1 MCKIE
6 PLAEEIEPKQIMKIH
21 IKRYSFVLVMGFSFT
36 MSPAFSV
43 EPTITVWKSA
53 SCGCS
58 QRWVDY
64 LQDDGFEVTAHNV
77 DDIVSIK
84 KKLGINDSALYSCH
98 TAKVGGYII
107 EGHVPASD
115 IRRLLNERPKLMGLT
130 APGMPQMSPG
140 MFSIEPKGYD
150 VLQFNAEQEV
160 SVFSSY

>member
-1 MCKIE
+1 
-6 PLAEEIEPKQIMKIH
+6 MKIQ
-21 IKRYSFVLVMGFSFT
+21 IKFYSIVLVVVFAFV
-36 MSPAFSV
+36 MSSAFSV

-53 SCGCS
+53 NCGCC

-64 LQDDGFEVTAHNV
+64 LQADGFEVTAHNV
-77 DDIVSIK
+77 DDVVSIK
-84 KKLGINDSALYSCH
+84 QKLGITNSALYSCH

-150 VLQFNAEQEV
+150 VLQFNAKQEA

>member
-1 MCKIE
+1 MVF
-6 PLAEEIEPKQIMKIH
+6 A
-21 IKRYSFVLVMGFSFT
+21 FVMNS
-36 MSPAFSV
+36 AFSV

-53 SCGCS
+53 SCGCC

-77 DDIVSIK
+77 DDVVSIK
-84 KKLGINDSALYSCH
+84 QKLGITNPALYSCH

-115 IRRLLNERPKLMGLT
+115 IRLLLDDRPTLVGLA

-140 MFSIEPKGYD
+140 MLSIEPKGYD
-150 VLQFNAEQEV
+150 VLQFNAKLET

>member
-1 MCKIE
+1 MMKT
-6 PLAEEIEPKQIMKIH
+6 QIKC
-21 IKRYSFVLVMGFSFT
+21 YSIVLVIVFSFAIG
-36 MSPAFSV
+36 PAFSA

-53 SCGCS
+53 SCGCC

-64 LQDDGFEVTAHNV
+64 LQDDGFEVIAHNV
-77 DDIVSIK
+77 DDVVSIK
-84 KKLGINDSALYSCH
+84 KKLGITNPALYSCH

-115 IRRLLNERPKLMGLT
+115 IRRLLNEHPKLMGLT

-150 VLQFNAEQEV
+150 VLQFNAKQET
-160 SVFSSY
+160 SMFSSY

>member
-1 MCKIE
+1 
-6 PLAEEIEPKQIMKIH
+6 MKIQ
-21 IKRYSFVLVMGFSFT
+21 IRCYSIVLVMVFAFV
-36 MSPAFSV
+36 MNPAFSA

-53 SCGCS
+53 SCGCC

-64 LQDDGFEVTAHNV
+64 LEDDVFEVTAHNV
-77 DDIVSIK
+77 DDVVSIK
-84 KKLGINDSALYSCH
+84 HKLGMTNPTLYSCH

-115 IRRLLNERPKLMGLT
+115 IRRLLDERPKLMGLA

-140 MFSIEPKGYD
+140 MLSIEPKGYD
-150 VLQFNAEQEV
+150 VLQFSRKQET

>member
-1 MCKIE
+1 
-6 PLAEEIEPKQIMKIH
+6 MKIQ
-21 IKRYSFVLVMGFSFT
+21 IRYYSIVLVMVFAFV
-36 MSPAFSV
+36 MNPAFSV

-53 SCGCS
+53 SCGCC

-84 KKLGINDSALYSCH
+84 QKLGITNPALYSCH
-98 TAKVGGYII
+98 TAKVSGYII

-115 IRRLLNERPKLMGLT
+115 IRRLLDERPKLMGLA
-130 APGMPQMSPG
+130 APGMPRMSPG
-140 MFSIEPKGYD
+140 MFSIEPIGYD
-150 VLQFNAEQEV
+150 VLQFNTKQGT

>member
-1 MCKIE
+1 
-6 PLAEEIEPKQIMKIH
+6 MKIQ
-21 IKRYSFVLVMGFSFT
+21 IRCYSIALVMGFALAMNS
-36 MSPAFSV
+36 AFSV

-53 SCGCS
+53 SCGCC

-64 LQDDGFEVTAHNV
+64 LQDDGFEVTTHNV
-77 DDIVSIK
+77 DDVVSIK
-84 KKLGINDSALYSCH
+84 QKLGITNSELYSCH

-140 MFSIEPKGYD
+140 MLSIEPIGYD
-150 VLQFNAEQEV
+150 VLQFNAKQEA

>member
-1 MCKIE
+1 
-6 PLAEEIEPKQIMKIH
+6 MKIQ
-21 IKRYSFVLVMGFSFT
+21 IRYYSIVLVMGFAVS
-36 MSPAFSV
+36 MNSAFSV

-53 SCGCS
+53 SCGCC

-77 DDIVSIK
+77 DDVVSIK
-84 KKLGINDSALYSCH
+84 QKLGIINPALYSCH
-98 TAKVGGYII
+98 TAKVSGYII

-115 IRRLLNERPKLMGLT
+115 IRRLLDERPKLMGLA

-140 MFSIEPKGYD
+140 MLSIEPKGYD
-150 VLQFNAEQEV
+150 VLQFNTKQET

>member
-1 MCKIE
+1 MKV
-6 PLAEEIEPKQIMKIH
+6 QI
-21 IKRYSFVLVMGFSFT
+21 RFYSIVLVMVFAFV
-36 MSPAFSV
+36 MNPAFSA

-53 SCGCS
+53 SCGCC

-64 LQDDGFEVTAHNV
+64 LQDEGFEVTAHNV
-77 DDIVSIK
+77 DDVVSIK
-84 KKLGINDSALYSCH
+84 RKLGITNSALYSCH

-115 IRRLLNERPKLMGLT
+115 IRRLLDDRPTLVGLA

-140 MFSIEPKGYD
+140 MLSIEPKGYD
-150 VLQFNAEQEV
+150 VLQFNAKLET

>member
-1 MCKIE
+1 
-6 PLAEEIEPKQIMKIH
+6 MKIQ
-21 IKRYSFVLVMGFSFT
+21 IRCYSIVLVMVFAFVMNS
-36 MSPAFSV
+36 AFSA

-53 SCGCS
+53 SCGCC

-84 KKLGINDSALYSCH
+84 HKLGMTNPALYSCH

-115 IRRLLNERPKLMGLT
+115 IRQLLDDRPKLMGLA

-140 MFSIEPKGYD
+140 MLSIEPKGYD
-150 VLQFNAEQEV
+150 VLQFSRKQET

>member
-1 MCKIE
+1 MKV
-6 PLAEEIEPKQIMKIH
+6 QI
-21 IKRYSFVLVMGFSFT
+21 RFYSIVLVMVFAFV
-36 MSPAFSV
+36 MNPAFSA

-53 SCGCS
+53 SCGCC

-77 DDIVSIK
+77 DDVVSIK
-84 KKLGINDSALYSCH
+84 QKLGITNPALYSCH

-150 VLQFNAEQEV
+150 VLQFNAKQEA

>member
-1 MCKIE
+1 MIC
-6 PLAEEIEPKQIMKIH
+6 A
-21 IKRYSFVLVMGFSFT
+21 FVMNS
-36 MSPAFSV
+36 AFSV

-53 SCGCS
+53 SCGCC

-77 DDIVSIK
+77 DDVVSIK
-84 KKLGINDSALYSCH
+84 QKLGMTNSALYSCH

-115 IRRLLNERPKLMGLT
+115 IRRLLDERPKLMGLA

-140 MFSIEPKGYD
+140 MLSIEPKGYD
-150 VLQFNAEQEV
+150 VLQFNAKLET

>member
-1 MCKIE
+1 
-6 PLAEEIEPKQIMKIH
+6 MKIQ
-21 IKRYSFVLVMGFSFT
+21 IKCYSIVLVMVFAFAMNS
-36 MSPAFSV
+36 AFSV
-43 EPTITVWKSA
+43 EPKITVWKSA
-53 SCGCS
+53 SCGCC
-58 QRWVDY
+58 QRCVDY

-84 KKLGINDSALYSCH
+84 QKLGITNPALYSCH

-115 IRRLLNERPKLMGLT
+115 IRRLLDERPKLMGLA

-140 MFSIEPKGYD
+140 MLSIEPKGYD
-150 VLQFNAEQEV
+150 VLQFNAKLET

>member
-1 MCKIE
+1 MKV
-6 PLAEEIEPKQIMKIH
+6 QI
-21 IKRYSFVLVMGFSFT
+21 RFYSIVLVMVFAFV
-36 MSPAFSV
+36 MNPAFSA

-53 SCGCS
+53 SCGCC

-77 DDIVSIK
+77 DDVVSIK
-84 KKLGINDSALYSCH
+84 RKLGMTDPALYSCH

-115 IRRLLNERPKLMGLT
+115 IRRLLDDRPTLVGLA

-140 MFSIEPKGYD
+140 MLSIEPKGYD
-150 VLQFNAEQEV
+150 VLQFNAKLET

>member
-1 MCKIE
+1 
-6 PLAEEIEPKQIMKIH
+6 MKIQ
-21 IKRYSFVLVMGFSFT
+21 IKFYSIVLVMVFAFVMNS
-36 MSPAFSV
+36 AFSV

-53 SCGCS
+53 SCGCC

-77 DDIVSIK
+77 DDVVSIK
-84 KKLGINDSALYSCH
+84 QKLGITNPALYSCH

-140 MFSIEPKGYD
+140 MLSIEPIGYD
-150 VLQFNAEQEV
+150 VLQFNTKQGT

>member
-1 MCKIE
+1 MKV
-6 PLAEEIEPKQIMKIH
+6 QI
-21 IKRYSFVLVMGFSFT
+21 RFYSIVLVMVFAFVMNPTFS
-36 MSPAFSV
+36 A

-53 SCGCS
+53 SCGCC

-64 LQDDGFEVTAHNV
+64 LQDEGFEVTAHNV
-77 DDIVSIK
+77 DDVVSIK
-84 KKLGINDSALYSCH
+84 QKLGITNPALYSCH

-115 IRRLLNERPKLMGLT
+115 IRRLLNEHPKLMGLT

-150 VLQFNAEQEV
+150 VLQFSTKQEA

>member
-1 MCKIE
+1 MMKT
-6 PLAEEIEPKQIMKIH
+6 QIKC
-21 IKRYSFVLVMGFSFT
+21 YSIVLVMVFSFAIG
-36 MSPAFSV
+36 SAFAA

-53 SCGCS
+53 SCGCC

-64 LQDDGFEVTAHNV
+64 LQDDGFEVIAHNV
-77 DDIVSIK
+77 DDVVSIK
-84 KKLGINDSALYSCH
+84 QKLGITNPALYSCH

-115 IRRLLNERPKLMGLT
+115 IRRLLNEHPKLMGLT

-150 VLQFNAEQEV
+150 VMQFNAKQETG
-160 SVFSSY
+160 VFSSY

>member
-1 MCKIE
+1 
-6 PLAEEIEPKQIMKIH
+6 MKIQ
-21 IKRYSFVLVMGFSFT
+21 IRYYSIVLVMVFAFAMNS
-36 MSPAFSV
+36 AFSL

-53 SCGCS
+53 SCGCC

-77 DDIVSIK
+77 DDVVSIK
-84 KKLGINDSALYSCH
+84 QKLGITNPALYSCH
-98 TAKVGGYII
+98 TAKVSGYII

-115 IRRLLNERPKLMGLT
+115 IRRLLDERPKLMGLA

-140 MFSIEPKGYD
+140 MLSIEPKGYD
-150 VLQFNAEQEV
+150 VLQFNTKQET

>member
-1 MCKIE
+1 
-6 PLAEEIEPKQIMKIH
+6 MKIQ
-21 IKRYSFVLVMGFSFT
+21 IRCYSIVLVMVFAFVMNS
-36 MSPAFSV
+36 AFSA

-53 SCGCS
+53 SCGCC

-77 DDIVSIK
+77 ADVVSIK
-84 KKLGINDSALYSCH
+84 HKLGMTNPALYSCH

-115 IRRLLNERPKLMGLT
+115 IRRLLDERPKLMGLA

-140 MFSIEPKGYD
+140 MLSIEPKGYD
-150 VLQFNAEQEV
+150 VLQFNAKLET

>member
-1 MCKIE
+1 MMKT
-6 PLAEEIEPKQIMKIH
+6 QIKC
-21 IKRYSFVLVMGFSFT
+21 YSIVLVMVFSFAKG
-36 MSPAFSV
+36 SAFSA

-53 SCGCS
+53 SCGCC

-77 DDIVSIK
+77 DDVVSIK
-84 KKLGINDSALYSCH
+84 RKLGMTDPALYSCH
-98 TAKVGGYII
+98 TAKVGGYLI

-115 IRRLLNERPKLMGLT
+115 IRRLLDDRPTLVGLA

-140 MFSIEPKGYD
+140 MLSIEPKGYD
-150 VLQFNAEQEV
+150 VLQFNAKLET

>member
-1 MCKIE
+1 
-6 PLAEEIEPKQIMKIH
+6 MKIQ
-21 IKRYSFVLVMGFSFT
+21 IRCYSIVLVMVFAFAMNS
-36 MSPAFSV
+36 AFSV

-53 SCGCS
+53 SCGCC

-64 LQDDGFEVTAHNV
+64 LQDDGFEVIAHNV
-77 DDIVSIK
+77 DDVVSIK
-84 KKLGINDSALYSCH
+84 QKLGITSPALYSCH

-150 VLQFNAEQEV
+150 VLQFSTKQET
-160 SVFSSY
+160 SMFSSY

>member
-1 MCKIE
+1 
-6 PLAEEIEPKQIMKIH
+6 MKIQ
-21 IKRYSFVLVMGFSFT
+21 IRCYSIVLVMVFAFL

-53 SCGCS
+53 SCGCC

-77 DDIVSIK
+77 ADVVSIK
-84 KKLGINDSALYSCH
+84 QKLGITNPALYSCH
-98 TAKVGGYII
+98 TAKVDGYII

-115 IRRLLNERPKLMGLT
+115 IRRLLNERPNLMGLT

-150 VLQFNAEQEV
+150 VLQFNTKQET

>member
-1 MCKIE
+1 M
-6 PLAEEIEPKQIMKIH
+6 MKIQ
-21 IKRYSFVLVMGFSFT
+21 IKRHSIVLVMVFLFAINS
-36 MSPAFSV
+36 AFSG

-53 SCGCS
+53 SCGCC

-64 LQDDGFEVTAHNV
+64 LQDDGFEVTTHNV
-77 DDIVSIK
+77 DDVVSIK
-84 KKLGINDSALYSCH
+84 QKLGITNSELYSCH

>member
-1 MCKIE
+1 MIC
-6 PLAEEIEPKQIMKIH
+6 A
-21 IKRYSFVLVMGFSFT
+21 FVMNS
-36 MSPAFSV
+36 AFSV

-53 SCGCS
+53 SCGCC

-77 DDIVSIK
+77 DDVVSIK
-84 KKLGINDSALYSCH
+84 QKLGITNSALYSCH

-115 IRRLLNERPKLMGLT
+115 IRRLLDERPTLVGLA

-140 MFSIEPKGYD
+140 MLSIEPKGYD
-150 VLQFNAEQEV
+150 VLQFNAKLET